1 MSKDNSFK
9 KCLKKTYPTRAQCIT
24 QGKGKYELP
33 YLVLNKPSWLEQQH
47 SGIIHYM
54 EIIAWLQK
62 ECTLNVL
69 ELLEEKATDKL
80 RGMTFLFMWMWS
92 HCS

>member
-1 MSKDNSFK
+1 
-9 KCLKKTYPTRAQCIT
+9 
-24 QGKGKYELP
+24 
-33 YLVLNKPSWLEQQH
+33 
-47 SGIIHYM
+47 M

-80 RGMTFLFMWMWS
+80 RGMTFLFM
-92 HCS
+92 